1 MLIPVSEAVKTKMD
15 VAAGGA
21 SFVAIF
27 KIVPW
32 PELAGALACLYWL
45 VRIIERG
52 WDRFKKK

>member
-15 VAAGGA
+15 IAAGGT
-21 SFVAIF
+21 SVVAVF
-27 KIVPW
+27 KMVPW

-52 WDRFKKK
+52 LDRWRKK